1 MLNSREAQRKNIRY
15 QVKQTLKIGMPHFGV
30 KIILHH
36 AENRIFSEQP
46 SRTAIE

>member
-1 MLNSREAQRKNIRY
+1 MLNLWEAQGKNKRY

-30 KIILHH
+30 KIILYH
-36 AENRIFSEQP
+36 AENRRFSEQP